1 MGGLRK
7 YQQALLRPGRSVK
20 EKDSWDMRSNRSRQG
35 AKSRAQLEAEVAKEK
50 YEEKLA
56 EIEAQQE
63 GSDLVAI
70 AKKRK
75 LPQGKRFLP

>member
-1 MGGLRK
+1 MLE
-7 YQQALLRPGRSVK
+7 VK
-20 EKDSWDMRSNRSRQG
+20 LPTYTKQG

-70 AKKRK
+70 AKKESLLRASASC
-75 LPQGKRFLP
+75 LSSGSRSLGRDLSSPLTRR